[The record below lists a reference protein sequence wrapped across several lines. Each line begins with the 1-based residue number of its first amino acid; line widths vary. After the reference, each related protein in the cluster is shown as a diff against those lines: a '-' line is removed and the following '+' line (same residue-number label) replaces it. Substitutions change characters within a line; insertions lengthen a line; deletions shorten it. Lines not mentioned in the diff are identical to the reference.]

1 MLQRPQASKK
11 NYSRP
16 QPASAGRGQPS
27 YILHTARAEKKKR
40 RAPLAPR
47 VRSVCFFPHECIAI
61 DYCTVDSMITLCNL
75 NPVTHHR
82 RGGKVRNRTLRGT
95 HLPERRPEGKGK
107 ESGLSS

>member
-61 DYCTVDSMITLCNL
+61 DSTVDSMI
-75 NPVTHHR
+75 THHR